1 MKSRRKSSRTRAILQ
16 QISVAIIA
24 FGVLGCD
31 QAPAKSPD
39 PAALENRKP
48 KVLLIGIDG
57 VRPDVLAEVST
68 PNIDALK
75 KKGAFTDQTRTTVPS
90 VSGPSWSSMLTGVW
104 PDKHG
109 VIDNQFDGRRY
120 DKYPDFLSR
129 IEFLKPEMSTF
140 AAVDWLPLMQIGG
153 EASTISPAVD
163 VRISIDGYVTGWA
176 EGDLEVTSAAVSHL
190 NEADPD
196 ALFVY
201 LGNPDETSHQH
212 NSIGAEY
219 REAIALSDYHVGLLV
234 DAIQARK
241 TFHEENWLILIST
254 DHGRRAD
261 GGHGGLSDIEMTTFI
276 LASGPAVQIGNVDQD
291 TFIVDVA
298 VTALTHLG
306 ITPDPAWELDGRAVG
321 LR

>member
-75 KKGAFTDQTRTTVPS
+75 RKGAFTDRTRTTVPS

-140 AAVDWLPLMQIGG
+140 AAVDWLPLMQI
-153 EASTISPAVD
+153 
-163 VRISIDGYVTGWA
+163 
-176 EGDLEVTSAAVSHL
+176 
-190 NEADPD
+190 
-196 ALFVY
+196 
-201 LGNPDETSHQH
+201 
-212 NSIGAEY
+212 
-219 REAIALSDYHVGLLV
+219 LS
-234 DAIQARK
+234 
-241 TFHEENWLILIST
+241 LIHI
-254 DHGRRAD
+254 
-261 GGHGGLSDIEMTTFI
+261 
-276 LASGPAVQIGNVDQD
+276 
-291 TFIVDVA
+291 
-298 VTALTHLG
+298 
-306 ITPDPAWELDGRAVG
+306 
-321 LR
+321 

>member
-1 MKSRRKSSRTRAILQ
+1 MKSRRKSSRTSTILQ
-16 QISVAIIA
+16 PLSLAIIA

-31 QAPAKSPD
+31 QAPGKSPN
-39 PAALENRKP
+39 PSALENRKP

-57 VRPDVLAEVST
+57 VRPDVLAEVPT

-75 KKGAFTDQTRTTVPS
+75 RKGAFTDQTRTTVPS

-120 DKYPDFLSR
+120 DKYPDFLTR
-129 IEFLKPEMSTF
+129 IEFLQPEMSTF
-140 AAVDWLPLMQIGG
+140 AAVDWLPLMQIDG
-153 EASTISPAVD
+153 EASTISPTVD
-163 VRISIDGYVTGWA
+163 VRISINGYVTGWA

-219 REAIALSDYHVGLLV
+219 RESIELSDHHVGLLV

-254 DHGRRAD
+254 DHGRRDD
-261 GGHGGLSDIEMTTFI
+261 GGHGGLSAIEMTTFI
-276 LASGPAVQIGNVDQD
+276 LASGPTAQIGSMDQD

-298 VTALTHLG
+298 VTALAHLG
-306 ITPDPAWELDGRAVG
+306 ITPDPSWGLDGRAVG